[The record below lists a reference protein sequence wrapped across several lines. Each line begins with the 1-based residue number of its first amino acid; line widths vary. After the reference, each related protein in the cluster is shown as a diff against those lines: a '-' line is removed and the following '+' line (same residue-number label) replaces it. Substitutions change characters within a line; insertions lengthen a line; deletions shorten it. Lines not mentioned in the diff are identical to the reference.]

1 MSDLVLEINEL
12 VKEFELKVVLL
23 SELEE
28 QELFTKLKI
37 NFGFDYNKL
46 FIWQMALN
54 FIDIEYESDEWQ
66 EIWCKNLDGFNDN
79 IYICISD
86 ETLYPWKIYFGP
98 KDMILNI
105 ICELPF
111 FEYFIFDGDMEKVIF
126 DTHHNFFRI
135 ITI

>member
-66 EIWCKNLDGFNDN
+66 EIWCKNLDGFNI
-79 IYICISD
+79 IYTFISD
-86 ETLYPWKIYFGP
+86 ENYPWKIYFAQRY
-98 KDMILNI
+98 D
-105 ICELPF
+105 
-111 FEYFIFDGDMEKVIF
+111 FEY
-126 DTHHNFFRI
+126 NL
-135 ITI
+135 